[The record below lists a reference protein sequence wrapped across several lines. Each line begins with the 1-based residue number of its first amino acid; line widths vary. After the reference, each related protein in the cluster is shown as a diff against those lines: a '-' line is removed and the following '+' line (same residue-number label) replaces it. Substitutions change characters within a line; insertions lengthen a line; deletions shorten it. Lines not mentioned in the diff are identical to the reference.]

1 MNKQHWNNTQPY
13 GKQGFVC
20 TLRKQWKIIFF
31 SSNFLFLVLSGEKK
45 TNPSYPNHAI
55 IQSPPELP
63 FPKPNQRKIW
73 VPNYLF
79 LLIPENQRNEMQN
92 KTSPRKKKKRVLIN
106 PNTNLVFG
114 LRETLEKGGFRYFSA
129 RQSTTHQ
136 IVTQ

>member
-1 MNKQHWNNTQPY
+1 MSEQTTLEQYSTIWEAR
-13 GKQGFVC
+13 VC
-20 TLRKQWKIIFF
+20 LHAEKTVENYFF

-92 KTSPRKKKKRVLIN
+92 KTSPRKKK
-106 PNTNLVFG
+106 
-114 LRETLEKGGFRYFSA
+114 GF
-129 RQSTTHQ
+129 
-136 IVTQ
+136 